1 MRALQHLCT
10 SVPILSHPPSTI
22 LTLRRNLLC
31 SSLCPLLLVLA
42 RDAAEQSLTL
52 SSLYLPFRYYRRGWF
67 LPSLLQVEQPQLSQL
82 LLTGEVLLFPDGFG
96 GPLLDS
102 FSMAINILNALF

>member
-1 MRALQHLCT
+1 
-10 SVPILSHPPSTI
+10 
-22 LTLRRNLLC
+22 
-31 SSLCPLLLVLA
+31 LLLVLA
-42 RDAAEQSLTL
+42 RDAAEQRLTL

-67 LPSLLQVEQPQLSQL
+67 LPNLLQVEQPQLSQL